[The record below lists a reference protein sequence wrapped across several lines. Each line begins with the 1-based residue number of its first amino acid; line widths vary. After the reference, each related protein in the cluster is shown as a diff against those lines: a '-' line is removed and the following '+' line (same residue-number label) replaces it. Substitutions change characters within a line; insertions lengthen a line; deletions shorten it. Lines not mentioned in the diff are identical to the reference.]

1 MTTPGSPESKLRSIA
16 VTLLVVSVAVYLSV
30 HLILAVAPVLVALG
44 AAAMVIAIIGLII
57 RRRRW

>member
-1 MTTPGSPESKLRSIA
+1 MTNPGGPESKLRSLA

-30 HLILAVAPVLVALG
+30 HLILAVAPVLIALG
-44 AAAMVIAIIGLII
+44 AAAMVIAIIGFII